1 MEFTIRAIG
10 MIHSPFT
17 KKEKTPI
24 QPSRSKAIGKVEV
37 FPQFVEG
44 LQDIEGFSHLI
55 LLYMFHL
62 STEYKMLIRPYLDD
76 IEHGVFATR
85 YPNRPN
91 PIGLSIVQLVSRYE
105 NYLEVKGIDVLDG
118 TPLVDIKPYLPK
130 FDIRENVRAG
140 WFDSRY
146 LA

>member
-1 MEFTIRAIG
+1 